1 MALRGTLEDMGVIEL
16 IQFPHQGKKS
26 GELIIV
32 GTEHEARLYYS
43 KGKLVHAA
51 TRELTGHDVLENVVD
66 WAEGDFEFRPGVEA
80 PETSIETDLHRAVM
94 LALKARDEKKMEQK
108 KEERREEKKQEKEEP
123 PPDRPEAAR
132 PEADGTQTSDS
143 RLTEMLHELLKS
155 FDSLLHAGV
164 MDKSGNTIAAINNGS
179 GGIEREDELKKTL
192 YKTVQNHPRP
202 GISRIITEDE
212 NGIAVMLNLDAD
224 KSLVV
229 AAGKSASLGAVSI
242 NAGKMAR
249 KLKENL

>member
-51 TRELTGHDVLENVVD
+51 ARDRNGQEVLEELVD
-66 WAEGDFEFRPGVEA
+66 WSEGDFEFRPGVEA

-108 KEERREEKKQEKEEP
+108 KEERREEKKEEKEEVAK
-123 PPDRPEAAR
+123 DRQEAKGPQA
-132 PEADGTQTSDS
+132 SDS
-143 RLTEMLHELLKS
+143 RLNEILRELLKS
-155 FDSLLHAGV
+155 SDSILHAGV
-164 MDKSGNTIAAINNGS
+164 MDEEGNTIAAINNGS
-179 GGIEREDELKKTL
+179 GDIEREDDLKKTL
-192 YKTVQNHPRP
+192 HKTVRNHPRP

-212 NGIAVMLNLDAD
+212 NGIAVMLSLDAD